1 MDQASLSSTVADL
14 LAAIQLL
21 AGYPAPQ
28 AFPEVHLV
36 SQSWIQEEVCVKAC
50 RVPAFYDPARGVF
63 IDEKLDLKDDSFSR
77 SILLHELVHHFQAR
91 SGRFETLPGE
101 CERRNA
107 EEMEAYM
114 IQNKYLA
121 YVGNPK
127 RAMAGGWAVQCPADT
142 IPVAEPERPE

>member
-1 MDQASLSSTVADL
+1 MDQASLSSTVVDL
-14 LAAIQLL
+14 FAAIQLL

-28 AFPEVHLV
+28 ELPEVHLV
-36 SQSWIQEEVCVKAC
+36 SQSWIQAEVCVKSC

-63 IDEKLDLKDDSFSR
+63 IDEKLDLKSDSFSR
-77 SILLHELVHHFQAR
+77 SILLHELVHHLQPS
-91 SGRFETLPGE
+91 SGRFELLPSE

-107 EEMEAYM
+107 EELEAYA

-127 RAMAGGWAVQCPADT
+127 RVMTGGWSVSCPTAA
-142 IPVAEPERPE
+142 PASALERPE

>member
-1 MDQASLSSTVADL
+1 MDQASLSSTVVDL

-28 AFPEVHLV
+28 TFPEVHLV
-36 SQSWIQEEVCVKAC
+36 SQSWIQAEICAKPC

-63 IDEKLDLKDDSFSR
+63 LDERLDFKGDSFSR

-91 SGRFETLPGE
+91 SGRFEALPDN

-107 EEMEAYM
+107 EELEAYLKLTPQAPDAER
-114 IQNKYLA
+114 I
-121 YVGNPK
+121 
-127 RAMAGGWAVQCPADT
+127 RATVKELRAKQ
-142 IPVAEPERPE
+142 